1 MTTNY
6 IEGAKVI
13 NSVELWQLFITS
25 FMQGIIKATDDLNNV
40 RTFQPVGIYNGY
52 DYFKSKTPA
61 IMFRPYKKGPQ
72 AQWSDTF
79 NENGAKLYNQT
90 IEIIDNDG
98 NQIDYKPQFSNS
110 YDGNYFVKLY
120 KAHKDEMNV

>member
-1 MTTNY
+1 
-6 IEGAKVI
+6 
-13 NSVELWQLFITS
+13 
-25 FMQGIIKATDDLNNV
+25 MQGIIKATDDKNNV
-40 RTFQPVGIYNGY
+40 RTFQPVGILAGAIMYETAGL
-52 DYFKSKTPA
+52 A

-79 NENGAKLYNQT
+79 NENGASLYNQT

-110 YDGNYFVKLY
+110 HDVTYFGKLY
-120 KAHKDEMNV
+120 IAHKDEMNA